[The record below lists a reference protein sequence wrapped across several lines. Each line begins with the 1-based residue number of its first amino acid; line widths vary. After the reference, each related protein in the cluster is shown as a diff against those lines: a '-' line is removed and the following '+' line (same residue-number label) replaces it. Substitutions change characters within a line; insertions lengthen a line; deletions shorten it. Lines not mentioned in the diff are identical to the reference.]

1 MLVQCVSQE
10 VLPIQCDVGPV
21 FPIELLSILC
31 EVDPLHPAIVNLL
44 QPASDADPVYMF
56 PLSYCQQPAQHF
68 VMLVQC
74 VRQ

>member
-21 FPIELLSILC
+21 FAIELLSILC
-31 EVDPLHPAIVNLL
+31 KVDPLHPAIGNLL

-56 PLSYCQQPAQHF
+56 P
-68 VMLVQC
+68 
-74 VRQ
+74 